1 VSDLKGAKAP
11 EITVTLKVL
20 KNLGNFENVTVEI
33 TLTDE
38 VRYGESV
45 DTAYDRV
52 YKKVEQQIEKR
63 IVAIMEDARRQ

>member
-1 VSDLKGAKAP
+1 VSELKGAQAP

-33 TLTDE
+33 SLTDE
-38 VRYGESV
+38 VRYGETI

-52 YKKVEQQIEKR
+52 YKKVEQQVEKR
-63 IVAIMEDARRQ
+63 VVAIMEDARRQ